1 MENYLGRFILD
12 GAIYGNK
19 KDGCVPPSYICASED
34 A

>member
-19 KDGCVPPSYICASED
+19 KDGRVPPSFLYLCI
-34 A
+34 